1 MIPILLAYSVYSAVF
16 DSHKSWY
23 SFLIGT
29 QVRFIY
35 FFGFAMMTPQIFIN
49 YKMKSVGQMPWRM
62 FVYKA
67 LNTVIDDLF
76 AFIIKMP
83 LLHRIACFR
92 DDVVFVILL
101 YQRWI
106 YPVDQRRI
114 GDDNND
120 DDDDNDNEN
129 DGDDNRNGK
138 N

>member
-1 MIPILLAYSVYSAVF
+1 
-16 DSHKSWY
+16 
-23 SFLIGT
+23 
-29 QVRFIY
+29 
-35 FFGFAMMTPQIFIN
+35 MMTPQIFIN

-106 YPVDQRRI
+106 YPVDQSRI
-114 GDDNND
+114 GDDDNAED
-120 DDDDNDNEN
+120 DSNKKTNYNVEDNHNITENEHI
-129 DGDDNRNGK
+129 DKKGAQKGEGEGEDK
-138 N
+138 